1 MKFSEEIKRLRKEHH
16 YTQDE
21 LAKKLHVT
29 RQAVSNWENEK
40 NLPDIETVI
49 AIAQIFNISLDELI
63 LGGNTDMSKKL
74 INDGK
79 ENKKAKYNMVT
90 VLIGALIIFLG
101 FSCFV
106 FKGLSVEYVDASG
119 ILHENFF
126 LIPIGYT
133 LILIGMIIL
142 FFNIIKS
149 LKNHFSH
156 H

>member
-79 ENKKAKYNMVT
+79 
-90 VLIGALIIFLG
+90 
-101 FSCFV
+101 
-106 FKGLSVEYVDASG
+106 
-119 ILHENFF
+119 
-126 LIPIGYT
+126 
-133 LILIGMIIL
+133 
-142 FFNIIKS
+142 
-149 LKNHFSH
+149 
-156 H
+156 